1 MTHSEEEWVSNGK
14 PVCVRQRSYHEAVPR
29 DEVGLAASKE
39 GAMPE
44 LKTTKDDEKGET
56 VCDQDK
62 YMTKQRLSS
71 KSSEELST
79 SPSAPHKEDWLR
91 RRGLQSIA
99 KDVLDLSDKPK
110 EVHNGDVEPE
120 KFEQGTS
127 EGGGRLEVG
136 DKGAEDDDDPDM
148 TVDWNADEDDF
159 QRPAKLDL
167 IVGFLRLFSFI
178 SVCTSVF
185 AVILSILF
193 PISQTEEI
201 FVNMWQTYTLE
212 GFQGAANES
221 FKVLEPRL
229 HSNPDYPRR
238 DFLFYLRCICGVIQ
252 LAFLFVNAAFVTID
266 SIGTVT
272 FRWKEYGELT
282 HRHTDATS
290 IMFLVSKS
298 RWKQRFLAGL
308 TAASATSLQ
317 TANIILNYYGQGPQ
331 GAVHSRTPDKSVH
344 AVVWYLSLM
353 FVGLVSVG
361 IGYLLHLIPAKWRNV
376 PWLDNYQT
384 AKHIDDKD
392 DKWKSFYDLAL
403 HRTMK
408 RQLELDSVSSQV
420 PLKPDQT
427 ESPSSCSKSEEKLQ
441 TYKKLTSFGYILETL
456 KRAIY
461 FVAYV
466 ISITMNIYVFLL
478 IDLKPHSFE
487 FWTCL
492 LSTVS
497 NTLISFYLVSLVAIE
512 FCQLPPRST
521 PFLSKIYVPFTLS
534 CGMRTLLDVNLHP
547 TQKTYFGYVYCILL
561 GVYLSFHIIGFCL
574 RRWTIQEP
582 INNFLIK
589 FFRFNFYTSEG
600 AYKKWVRLFD
610 TIGGFCGLIA
620 LILGIFS
627 LLCDQYDVEFEV
639 EGELKEFLDEFSQFS
654 GHVKEMVDHVRDL
667 IKSLE
672 TVIPDFTCE
681 KIYQMVGGAIAIGGV
696 ISFIPGLAKHPT

>member
-1 MTHSEEEWVSNGK
+1 
-14 PVCVRQRSYHEAVPR
+14 
-29 DEVGLAASKE
+29 
-39 GAMPE
+39 
-44 LKTTKDDEKGET
+44 
-56 VCDQDK
+56 
-62 YMTKQRLSS
+62 
-71 KSSEELST
+71 
-79 SPSAPHKEDWLR
+79 
-91 RRGLQSIA
+91 
-99 KDVLDLSDKPK
+99 
-110 EVHNGDVEPE
+110 
-120 KFEQGTS
+120 
-127 EGGGRLEVG
+127 
-136 DKGAEDDDDPDM
+136 
-148 TVDWNADEDDF
+148 
-159 QRPAKLDL
+159 
-167 IVGFLRLFSFI
+167 
-178 SVCTSVF
+178 
-185 AVILSILF
+185 
-193 PISQTEEI
+193 
-201 FVNMWQTYTLE
+201 
-212 GFQGAANES
+212 
-221 FKVLEPRL
+221 
-229 HSNPDYPRR
+229 
-238 DFLFYLRCICGVIQ
+238 
-252 LAFLFVNAAFVTID
+252 
-266 SIGTVT
+266 
-272 FRWKEYGELT
+272 
-282 HRHTDATS
+282 
-290 IMFLVSKS
+290 MFLVSKS
-298 RWKQRFLAGL
+298 RWKQRFLAAL

-331 GAVHSRTPDKSVH
+331 GAVHSSTPEKSVH

-392 DKWKSFYDLAL
+392 DKWKSFYELAL

-420 PLKPDQT
+420 PLKPNQT
-427 ESPSSCSKSEEKLQ
+427 ESPSSCSKSEEKIQ
-441 TYKKLTSFGYILETL
+441 TYKKLTSCGYVLETQ
-456 KRAIY
+456 KRVIY

-497 NTLISFYLVSLVAIE
+497 NTLISFYLVTLVAIE

-534 CGMRTLLDVNLHP
+534 CGMRTLLDVDMAP
-547 TQKTYFGYVYCILL
+547 SQKTYFGYVYCILL

-582 INNFLIK
+582 INNFIIK

-610 TIGGFCGLIA
+610 TIGGFCGLVA

-667 IKSLE
+667 IRNLE

-696 ISFIPGLAKHPT
+696 ISFIPGSTKHSRLNLTFA